1 MGITTANVGADLTG
15 WQQTVQ
21 KLAEQIAAWS
31 QEEGWAVE
39 RTQEEVEDT
48 QRGNYAVPALK
59 IETPHGR
66 LLLEPLSHSLNGVG
80 RVNLSS
86 WETLY
91 RVRLLQGSADA
102 DWTILTDSGIPVR
115 YVWGKGAFVTVAKD
129 LLRAD

>member
-1 MGITTANVGADLTG
+1 METAIASVGLDLTK
-15 WQQTVQ
+15 WQQTVHT
-21 KLAEQIAAWS
+21 LAEQIAAWS

-39 RTQEEVEDT
+39 QTQEEVEDA
-48 QRGNYAVPALK
+48 QRGNYAAPALR

-66 LLLEPLSHSLNGVG
+66 LLLEPLSHSLSGVG
-80 RVNLSS
+80 RVKLSS

-91 RVRLLQGSADA
+91 RVRLLQGSAGA

-115 YVWGKGAFVTVAKD
+115 YPWGKEAFVTVAKD